1 MLMDAGTADDLPDG
15 VMGKGQGLR
24 EWLRLAPR
32 PLSEEELAS
41 ASVTKP
47 DIVML
52 PGITAAQLSA
62 QLQRGERLLPNQRIV
77 LIEIGYGQD
86 TMPDEKRAQKA
97 AQHAALAALLQ
108 NHGFKVEF
116 RQSTHC
122 IPLGHC
128 GSVYTSLG
136 ELMTELKVSGGQT
149 RKLCRKL
156 VRHAARMAHTIVC
169 TRRQLESAMAAQSG
183 QTGPVWR
190 WPARGQAATAGH
202 KRKRGDG

>member
-1 MLMDAGTADDLPDG
+1 M
-15 VMGKGQGLR
+15 
-24 EWLRLAPR
+24 
-32 PLSEEELAS
+32 
-41 ASVTKP
+41 
-47 DIVML
+47 
-52 PGITAAQLSA
+52 
-62 QLQRGERLLPNQRIV
+62 
-77 LIEIGYGQD
+77 LIEVGYGQD
-86 TMPDEKRAQKA
+86 TTPDEKRAQKA

-136 ELMTELKVSGGQT
+136 DLMTELKVPGGQT
-149 RKLCRKL
+149 AKLCRKL

-169 TRRQLESAMAAQSG
+169 TRRQLESAMTAPMG
-183 QTGPVWR
+183 QAGR
-190 WPARGQAATAGH
+190 WSARGQATTAGH